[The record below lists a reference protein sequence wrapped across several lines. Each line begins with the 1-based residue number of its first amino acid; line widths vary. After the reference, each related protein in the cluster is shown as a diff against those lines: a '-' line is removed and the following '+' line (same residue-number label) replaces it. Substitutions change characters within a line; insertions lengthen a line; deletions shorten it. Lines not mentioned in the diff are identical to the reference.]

1 MFPNVE
7 QLMENLGK
15 VTDYILQQEGRQQL
29 IPKLIPTQ
37 NNQLFVELDSGFW
50 RVFEFVE
57 GSSSLDRPDNSDQAY
72 QAARGYGK
80 FLSALNQFPVQNLHV
95 TIPDFHNM
103 KFRLRQFNEAL
114 KTVGK
119 DRYQQASDQIRFVKE
134 RGNEMIKMYE
144 LASSGLIPLRV
155 THNDTKF
162 NNVLLTSDGE
172 STVIDLDTVMP
183 GYSFYDV
190 GDGLRSAAI
199 TADEDE
205 YDLSNIELNSE
216 FYQAFLS
223 GYQDATA
230 DILTSI
236 ENELLEKSGQYMAFI
251 MGIRFLTD
259 FLNGDVYYKTKYAD
273 HNLVRAKNQLH
284 VSQLFAEYI
293 R

>member
-15 VTDYILQQEGRQQL
+15 VTDFILQQEGRQQL

-37 NNQLFVELDSGFW
+37 NDQLFVELDSGFW
-50 RVFEFVE
+50 RVFEFVD
-57 GSSSLDRPDNSDQAY
+57 GSSLDRPENAVQAY
-72 QAARGYGK
+72 QAAQGYGK
-80 FLSALNQFPVQNLHV
+80 FLRALDQFPIQELHV
-95 TIPDFHNM
+95 TIPNFHNM
-103 KFRLRQFNEAL
+103 NFRLRQFKNAL
-114 KTVGK
+114 NTAEK
-119 DRYQQASDQIRFVKE
+119 DRLRQASDQISFVKE
-134 RGNEMIKMYE
+134 RGNEMSKMYE
-144 LASSGLIPLRV
+144 LASSGLIPLRA

-162 NNVLLTSDGE
+162 NNVLLSSDGE

-199 TADEDE
+199 TSDEDE
-205 YDLSNIELNSE
+205 PDLSNIELNSE

-223 GYQDATA
+223 GYLDATA
-230 DILTSI
+230 DILTSK
-236 ENELLEKSGQYMAFI
+236 EKELLQKSGQYMAFI
-251 MGIRFLTD
+251 MGVRFLTD
-259 FLNGDVYYKTKYAD
+259 FLNGDIYYKTKYAD

-284 VSQLFAEYI
+284 VNQLFAEYI